1 VRADGVAAETTADLV
16 RLARDGDPTV
26 NTNLRFAG
34 RQLGEVLATVVNF
47 FNPQAVILSGA
58 LAGCDMFVAAARGV
72 LYERCLP
79 LTTQELQI
87 GESVAGS
94 DAGLL
99 GIGRLLIDQGLA
111 APVRT
116 LP

>member
-1 VRADGVAAETTADLV
+1 
-16 RLARDGDPTV
+16 
-26 NTNLRFAG
+26 
-34 RQLGEVLATVVNF
+34 VV
-47 FNPQAVILSGA
+47 LSGA
-58 LAGCDMFVAAARGV
+58 LATCDLFVAAARGA

-87 GESVAGS
+87 GESVAGP

-99 GIGRLLIDQGLA
+99 GIGRRLIDQGLA
-111 APVRT
+111 VPVRN